1 MAESQGVNKRLL
13 KTVQARETLVFP
25 PLILLILILSQ
36 CQTKKSSW
44 QTTDSHDEESSE
56 IFKGKTLKTA
66 IIIKKL
72 GYFLV
77 CAENSLIIFF
87 LSASVRS
94 SNHISD
100 ANAGSKC
107 QTEEESTVTV

>member
-13 KTVQARETLVFP
+13 KTVQAGETLVFP

-66 IIIKKL
+66 IIIEKFA
-72 GYFLV
+72 YFLV
-77 CAENSLIIFF
+77 CAENSLIIFSSP
-87 LSASVRS
+87 LPSARQIIYLMRMLGVNVKQKRR
-94 SNHISD
+94 
-100 ANAGSKC
+100 AR
-107 QTEEESTVTV
+107 

>member
-13 KTVQARETLVFP
+13 KTVQAGEALVFP

-44 QTTDSHDEESSE
+44 QTADSHDGESSE
-56 IFKGKTLKTA
+56 IFKGKTLK
-66 IIIKKL
+66 IVIVIEKV

-77 CAENSLIIFF
+77 CAESSLILFSSPPP
-87 LSASVRS
+87 SARQIVYLMRMLGV
-94 SNHISD
+94 NVKQKRR
-100 ANAGSKC
+100 A
-107 QTEEESTVTV
+107 Q